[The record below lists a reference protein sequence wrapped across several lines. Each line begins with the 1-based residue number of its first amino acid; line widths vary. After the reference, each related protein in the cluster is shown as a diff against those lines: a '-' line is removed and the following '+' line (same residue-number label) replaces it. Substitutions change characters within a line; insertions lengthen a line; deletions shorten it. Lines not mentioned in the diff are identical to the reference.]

1 MFEIITFGS
10 STWDIFLKIPENQLI
25 KSQDFPSGAAVA
37 FNLGSKID
45 LENMYFSFGGG
56 GVNSAFTFL
65 NQGFNV
71 AYCGS
76 VGKDIP
82 GKEIVNL
89 LKESGIGTD
98 LIQEADSPTNN
109 SVILNTSENER
120 TVLAYRGASE
130 MLDMEE
136 VYWSHIDSPLWFY
149 IAPLSGKLS
158 KSTEE
163 IINFAK
169 KNKIKVA
176 INLGNSQISL
186 GKEKL
191 TAILK
196 KVDVVLLNLE
206 EASLLTCI
214 NSNDEAGI
222 MRELNNIHNG
232 TNVVTKGDQ
241 GVLVS
246 DKEILFDA
254 FSCKVKVVDK
264 TGAGDAFG
272 AGFISGLIKS
282 NYDIESG
289 IRRGIANATSCIKVK
304 GSINGLLKAEEIFT
318 QMEEKIK
325 IEKGKII

>member
-1 MFEIITFGS
+1 MAEVITFGS
-10 STWDIFLKIPENQLI
+10 ATWDIFLKIPAEQII
-25 KSQDFPSGAAVA
+25 KFKDFPSGLAVA

-45 LENMYFSFGGG
+45 LEDMYFSFGGG
-56 GVNSAFTFL
+56 GVNTAFTFL
-65 NQGFNV
+65 NQGIDV

-76 VGKDIP
+76 VGNDIP

-89 LKESGIGTD
+89 LKDSGIG
-98 LIQEADSPTNN
+98 ADFVQTSDKPTNN
-109 SVILNTSENER
+109 SVILNTSESER

-130 MLDMEE
+130 MLDTEE
-136 VYWSHIDSPLWFY
+136 VYWSDMDNPSWFY

-158 KSTEE
+158 KGTEQ
-163 IINFAK
+163 IVDFAK

-176 INLGNSQISL
+176 INLGNSQIGL

-191 TAILK
+191 APILK
-196 KVDVVLLNLE
+196 KVDVLLLNLE

-214 NSNDEAGI
+214 NSNDEVSI
-222 MRELNNIHNG
+222 MRELNILHG
-232 TNVVTKGDQ
+232 GINVVTKGAE

-246 DKEILFDA
+246 DKDILFNA

-282 NYDIESG
+282 NNDIEWG
-289 IRRGIANATSCIKVK
+289 IRRGIANSTSCIKVA
-304 GSINGLLKAEEIFT
+304 GAINGLLKEENSF
-318 QMEEKIK
+318 EDKIK